1 MNFLKKAGLCIWT
14 ALPLITLAS
23 FKQMEADT
31 IDRVYASKECQYQA
45 YEYREKDYQK
55 RFDEGYEKG
64 FENGAIA
71 TYHRA
76 KAATFDALMG
86 KLDEMGVF
94 DENIEEK
101 IKAEMEVALSL
112 NSKSKGIE
120 LESMPK

>member
-1 MNFLKKAGLCIWT
+1 MKFLKKAGLIIWT
-14 ALPLITLAS
+14 VLPLITLAS

-55 RFDEGYEKG
+55 RYGEGYDKG
-64 FENGAIA
+64 FENGVRAA
-71 TYHRA
+71 FHRA
-76 KAATFDALMG
+76 KAATFDVLMG

-101 IKAEMEVALSL
+101 IKEEMEVALSL
-112 NSKSKGIE
+112 NSKSNND
-120 LESMPK
+120 